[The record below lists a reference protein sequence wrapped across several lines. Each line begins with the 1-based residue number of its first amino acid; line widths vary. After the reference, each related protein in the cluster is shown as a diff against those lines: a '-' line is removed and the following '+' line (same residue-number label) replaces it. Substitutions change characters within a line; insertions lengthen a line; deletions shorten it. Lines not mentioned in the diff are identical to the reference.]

1 MPERLEPIIS
11 RENLSKEQ
19 ANLVATVATS
29 SATETARRDAVKRLH
44 SLMLAAN
51 PQASAKEMVHTA
63 AYLAGAMNSENP
75 KSKSVFAA
83 VEMHD
88 HLVRTG
94 DLKPQRSNK
103 RTSASP
109 NPASDPSS
117 APTPVPIATS
127 TSKKRKGIFG
137 RFLGR

>member
-1 MPERLEPIIS
+1 MPEQLEHIIS
-11 RENLSKEQ
+11 RESLSKEQ
-19 ANLVATVATS
+19 ASLVATIATS

-51 PQASAKEMVHTA
+51 PQASAEEMVYTA
-63 AYLAGAMNSENP
+63 AHLAGAMNPENP
-75 KSKSVFAA
+75 KSKNAFAA
-83 VEMHD
+83 VEMHA

-94 DLKPQRSNK
+94 DIKPQRSNK

-117 APTPVPIATS
+117 APTPAPIATS
-127 TSKKRKGIFG
+127 TSKKRRGIFG